1 MPVFFNGRLLV
12 TPQSASMV
20 DDSGMFNKNLSVGN
34 VTALIGRSTGG
45 KPFTALRFGSAK
57 DAQLAGLVGEELKAV
72 ERAFDPSAETTGPS
86 EIVFV
91 RVNPATQASLSL
103 LNSSSAAV
111 ITLTSTD
118 YGQKTNNLKV
128 KVEAGSVS
136 GLKLTTQYGNAYNTV
151 DNLLRNAL
159 SVTYTGANA
168 TATIT
173 IADASVT
180 VNTGSTTTI
189 DLTLYP
195 TIQDLVDRLS
205 SIAGVS
211 ASVLDGNGAKPAL
224 SGLDFATAQN
234 IKSTTYT
241 VTANLQAAVDWFN
254 STGEGFVDA
263 VRVAAAGT
271 VPAALPFTYLAGGS
285 DGTVTNTEWQKAFDA
300 LQTVDVQWIC
310 PISSLAS
317 IHAMADTHCAFM
329 SGVGKKERRAIC
341 GAAAGTT
348 DVAAFALAKALNS
361 DRTSL
366 VHLGF
371 YDYDASGKLVLYP
384 PYVAAAMIAGMFGG
398 VNPGTPLTNKTIKVR
413 GLERD
418 LRNPTDTDQLILAG
432 VLALENTESGYK
444 IVKSITTWLTNTN
457 YNRVEQSVGFACDY
471 TVRSVRQALDGLRG
485 KKGTPASLSEAI
497 SRADST
503 LRELAR
509 PESAGGPGILVG
521 DAANPPFKNLTASLD
536 GDVVR
541 VEYQC
546 SPVLPI
552 NYILQVAHAVP
563 YSGTAS
569 A

>member
-1 MPVFFNGRLLV
+1 
-12 TPQSASMV
+12 
-20 DDSGMFNKNLSVGN
+20 
-34 VTALIGRSTGG
+34 
-45 KPFTALRFGSAK
+45 
-57 DAQLAGLVGEELKAV
+57 
-72 ERAFDPSAETTGPS
+72 
-86 EIVFV
+86 
-91 RVNPATQASLSL
+91 
-103 LNSSSAAV
+103 
-111 ITLTSTD
+111 
-118 YGQKTNNLKV
+118 
-128 KVEAGSVS
+128 
-136 GLKLTTQYGNAYNTV
+136 
-151 DNLLRNAL
+151 
-159 SVTYTGANA
+159 
-168 TATIT
+168 
-173 IADASVT
+173 
-180 VNTGSTTTI
+180 
-189 DLTLYP
+189 
-195 TIQDLVDRLS
+195 
-205 SIAGVS
+205 
-211 ASVLDGNGAKPAL
+211 
-224 SGLDFATAQN
+224 
-234 IKSTTYT
+234 
-241 VTANLQAAVDWFN
+241 
-254 STGEGFVDA
+254 
-263 VRVAAAGT
+263 
-271 VPAALPFTYLAGGS
+271 
-285 DGTVTNTEWQKAFDA
+285 
-300 LQTVDVQWIC
+300 
-310 PISSLAS
+310 
-317 IHAMADTHCAFM
+317 
-329 SGVGKKERRAIC
+329 
-341 GAAAGTT
+341 
-348 DVAAFALAKALNS
+348 
-361 DRTSL
+361 
-366 VHLGF
+366 
-371 YDYDASGKLVLYP
+371 
-384 PYVAAAMIAGMFGG
+384 MIAGMFGG